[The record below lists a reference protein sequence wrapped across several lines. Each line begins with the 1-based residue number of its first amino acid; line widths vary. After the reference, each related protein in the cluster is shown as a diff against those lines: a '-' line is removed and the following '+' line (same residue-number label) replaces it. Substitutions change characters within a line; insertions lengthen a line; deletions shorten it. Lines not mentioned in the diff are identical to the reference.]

1 MIQNKPRKPAPEPA
15 EGKPVASGE
24 EWLGRSPQ
32 GTNDRGE
39 AARAAERRRLWERLS
54 PQHRRLLRVLARA
67 LVLRQTKGR
76 QPEAVHAKLLLALM
90 ELERVGRR
98 IEEALVSLSSGASLT
113 NRASLTNKTLLTNRT
128 TPRE

>member
-1 MIQNKPRKPAPEPA
+1 MIQNRPRKPAPEPA

-32 GTNDRGE
+32 AANDRGE
-39 AARAAERRRLWERLS
+39 AGRATERRRLWERLS

-76 QPEAVHAKLLLALM
+76 QPEAVSEKLLFALM
-90 ELERVGRR
+90 ELERLGRR
-98 IEEALVSLSSGASLT
+98 IEDALAGLTSGASLT
-113 NRASLTNKTLLTNRT
+113 NKSSLTNKTSLINKT